1 MASPAPGTSPSR
13 ARPTR
18 TTRSTS
24 TRTAWRSGPRPPTA
38 TARGPTTTGRC
49 RWPTATTS
57 CNYVFTFAASDAARN
72 VSSDPATRNVTIDTT
87 AYVPVF
93 AGVVKSVDGSGTPI
107 LVISGTAQ
115 AGAQVNVMAGGS
127 SIGTANVDG
136 HGNWQFSYR
145 YNTSAT
151 TWYYSVN
158 FLNLPQFQDL
168 WYRSQ
173 RRMLVIATLK
183 SQGNPGKQGFPE
195 RQASLHAECPEKPNG
210 VVLEAI
216 RE

>member
-1 MASPAPGTSPSR
+1 MAIGTTPAHGDGTW
-13 ARPTR
+13 TYDNR
-18 TTRSTS
+18 TVSL
-24 TRTAWRSGPRPPTA
+24 ADG
-38 TARGPTTTGRC
+38 
-49 RWPTATTS
+49 
-57 CNYVFTFAASDAARN
+57 NYVFTFVASDAARN
-72 VSSDPATRNVTIDTT
+72 VSSHPATQNVTIDTT

-145 YNTSAT
+145 YNTSAST
-151 TWYYSVN
+151 
-158 FLNLPQFQDL
+158 
-168 WYRSQ
+168 
-173 RRMLVIATLK
+173 
-183 SQGNPGKQGFPE
+183 
-195 RQASLHAECPEKPNG
+195 
-210 VVLEAI
+210 LEAI